1 MILRRHHMTNII
13 LPQEEEET
21 IKYEATEKD
30 EENFFLMYH
39 LNFQPSEVEKLDP
52 NYRKWLIGRF
62 VAQKSLE
69 QEAMERRQLMHKIG
83 PSFKA

>member
-1 MILRRHHMTNII
+1 MILRRYHMTNII

-69 QEAMERRQLMHKIG
+69 QEAMERRQLMNKIG

>member
-1 MILRRHHMTNII
+1 MTNII

-69 QEAMERRQLMHKIG
+69 QEAMERRQLMNKIG

>member
-1 MILRRHHMTNII
+1 MTNII
-13 LPQEEEET
+13 LPKEEEET

-62 VAQKSLE
+62 IAQKSLE
-69 QEAMERRQLMHKIG
+69 QEAMERRQLMTKIG

>member
-1 MILRRHHMTNII
+1 MTNII
-13 LPQEEEET
+13 LPEEEEQT

-69 QEAMERRQLMHKIG
+69 QEAMERRQLMNKIG